1 MEVAIRM
8 MVAYANLY
16 SCTAEKAKKKNLTL
30 IEQDYFSRILGIEK
44 ALYCLG
50 YKLEEE
56 GIRADEV
63 RQRAILVTKDVLK
76 KLEKEEAK

>member
-16 SCTAEKAKKKNLTL
+16 SCTAEKARKKNLSL

-50 YKLEEE
+50 YRLEED
-56 GIRADEV
+56 GNRADGES
-63 RQRAILVTKDVLK
+63 
-76 KLEKEEAK
+76 EESIEYMHYKVGKR

>member
-8 MVAYANLY
+8 MVAYSNLY
-16 SCTAEKAKKKNLTL
+16 SCTAEKARKKNLTL

-50 YKLEEE
+50 YRLEED
-56 GIRADEV
+56 GNRADGES
-63 RQRAILVTKDVLK
+63 
-76 KLEKEEAK
+76 EESIEYMHYKVGKR

>member
-1 MEVAIRM
+1 MGEKELEVAIRM

-16 SCTAEKAKKKNLTL
+16 SCTADKARKKNLSL

-50 YKLEEE
+50 YELEED
-56 GIRADEV
+56 GIRADGES
-63 RQRAILVTKDVLK
+63 
-76 KLEKEEAK
+76 EESIEHMHYKVSKR

>member
-1 MEVAIRM
+1 MGEKELEVAIRM

-16 SCTAEKAKKKNLTL
+16 SCTAEKANKKNLPM

-44 ALYCLG
+44 SLYCLG

-56 GIRADEV
+56 GIRADGES
-63 RQRAILVTKDVLK
+63 
-76 KLEKEEAK
+76 EESIEYMHYKVSKR

>member
-16 SCTAEKAKKKNLTL
+16 SCTAEKARKKNLTL

-50 YKLEEE
+50 YRLEED
-56 GIRADEV
+56 GNRADGES
-63 RQRAILVTKDVLK
+63 
-76 KLEKEEAK
+76 EESIEYMHYKVGKR

>member
-1 MEVAIRM
+1 MGEKELEVAIRM

-50 YKLEEE
+50 YKLEED
-56 GIRADEV
+56 GIRADGES
-63 RQRAILVTKDVLK
+63 
-76 KLEKEEAK
+76 EESIECMHYKVSKR